1 MGNMVTKLVYCATQA
16 GDLRAEQL
24 SFAKVVHKMEEGE
37 LVEAVDAEVDG
48 PSNTRQ
54 GRFRTL
60 KDGIEGWGTVRDPRG
75 NVCLEPWTSLF
86 RVEKETVLTS
96 ELSLQG
102 SMKRR
107 VARNELVEALD
118 YEQR

>member
-1 MGNMVTKLVYCATQA
+1 MTLEQFAAFIKSVSLNCPAQAKVGTWGEDASNSKKVMSLFDKLRGLAETLSRQRFINMVTKLVYCATQA

-54 GRFRTL
+54 
-60 KDGIEGWGTVRDPRG
+60 
-75 NVCLEPWTSLF
+75 
-86 RVEKETVLTS
+86 
-96 ELSLQG
+96 
-102 SMKRR
+102 
-107 VARNELVEALD
+107 
-118 YEQR
+118 